1 MRPVTRDSQF
11 MVLASTG
18 IVDGKLRRGM
28 AKRYQAMV
36 TLWTIQFSQA
46 GRAKAALTDSHI
58 AEHAKTS
65 TEIKLG
71 ALQTVSSSYYANYHW
86 NDI

>member
-36 TLWTIQFSQA
+36 TL
-46 GRAKAALTDSHI
+46 
-58 AEHAKTS
+58 
-65 TEIKLG
+65 
-71 ALQTVSSSYYANYHW
+71 
-86 NDI
+86 